1 MIELE
6 QMQLI
11 KCQMA
16 PEMNT
21 ILIIKRQ
28 QTLHKAQYRQFYV
41 YIQRHR
47 KIPMEERIK

>member
-11 KCQMA
+11 KGQMA

-21 ILIIKRQ
+21 ILIIKSQRNITQ
-28 QTLHKAQYRQFYV
+28 STVQTKN
-41 YIQRHR
+41 
-47 KIPMEERIK
+47 KDK